1 MASLSMPSGKYVD
14 AVTQYGGPD
23 RSPPWRLIGWLGLR
37 QSVIVHDSLVFSML
51 FGSAGRKMTAM
62 IDGVWWYALSSRA

>member
-37 QSVIVHDSLVFSML
+37 QSVIVHDSLV
-51 FGSAGRKMTAM
+51 
-62 IDGVWWYALSSRA
+62 